1 MPRIVKNL
9 HFKLRMGRDPQDQQ
23 IIDLESMNMP
33 VLVLKSSK
41 IMILLFGEFYVYS
54 VVWNFFGRVSRRK
67 TVGGFLNFTR
77 GAVTTAVYNL
87 YNMDRLTSQLAELGS
102 PFGDLNVNLLQM
114 QETWMEVLEWLL
126 KSYDMD
132 LFNSMYKNTSDEQGK
147 YKGKK

>member
-1 MPRIVKNL
+1 
-9 HFKLRMGRDPQDQQ
+9 
-23 IIDLESMNMP
+23 MNMP
-33 VLVLKSSK
+33 VLVLKSRK
-41 IMILLFGEFYVYS
+41 IMFLLFGEFRVNS
-54 VVWNFFGRVSRRK
+54 VVLNFFFSCLVSRQK

-114 QETWMEVLEWLL
+114 QETWIEVLEWLL